1 MTIPNFKINTI
12 HLGNLEKKADI
23 IDQFKFANVF
33 SDGPSVRLN
42 VVIETFSLASN
53 KKEIFFAHN
62 LPFFQH
68 FDVTSTLISYHKLK
82 MLLSRRACS

>member
-1 MTIPNFKINTI
+1 MIIPSFKINII

-42 VVIETFSLASN
+42 VVIKTFSLASN
-53 KKEIFFAHN
+53 AKMFFAHN